1 MTDEFVI
8 LRKVTSPEIFG
19 QKNAAVF
26 SELTENKN
34 CLFFETKN
42 RQLVS
47 ADAADT
53 ASVNFSV
60 GQIGPK
66 VDSMN
71 LKPN

>member
-1 MTDEFVI
+1 MMTDEFVI
-8 LRKVTSPEIFG
+8 QRKVTSPEIFG

-47 ADAADT
+47 AAADT

-60 GQIGPK
+60 GQIWPN
-66 VDSMN
+66 VDSMK
-71 LKPN
+71 LKSN